1 MPQSHDA
8 YSIVPIGWV
17 RSTLKER
24 TNAPRQGREGAPDA
38 WLEFDERV
46 VEGLEGLAV
55 GHQLII
61 LTWLHE
67 AERKTLKV
75 RPRSDPLNRLTG
87 VFATRSPD
95 RPNPIGLHRVRIL
108 ALDGNRRIRVQPLEA
123 IDGTPI
129 IDVKPVLDFFMES

>member
-1 MPQSHDA
+1 MTPHDR
-8 YSIVPIGWV
+8 YSVIPIGWV
-17 RSTLKER
+17 RSTLKDR
-24 TNAPRQGREGAPDA
+24 ISAPRQGKEGAPDA
-38 WLEFDERV
+38 WLEFEQNV
-46 VEGLEGLAV
+46 VEGLEGIDV

-61 LTWLHE
+61 VTWLHE
-67 AERKTLKV
+67 AERETLKV

-95 RPNPIGLHRVRIL
+95 RPNPVGLHRVRVV
-108 ALDGNRRIRVQPLEA
+108 ALDGWRRVRVQPLEA